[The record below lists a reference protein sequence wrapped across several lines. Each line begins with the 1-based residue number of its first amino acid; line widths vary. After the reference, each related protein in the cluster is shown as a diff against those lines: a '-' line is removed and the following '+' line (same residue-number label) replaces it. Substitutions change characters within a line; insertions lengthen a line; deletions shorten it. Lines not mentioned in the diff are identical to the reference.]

1 MTDSTYAQ
9 DGKRLRSDPNSRYLV
24 RLFAHIDS
32 THLFY
37 SKEDHFSFPIKLPPL
52 TDNATG
58 NTPKISSNSRGL
70 YYVLC
75 MYGVSVSTKK
85 KKKFRRSLCHAY
97 QRSPLGA
104 DLRGIQISHSH
115 PARARQNRAGQNA
128 LHAPRGDDLSSIW
141 ICYDRT
147 QKGGEWIQEAFE
159 QSEPWEYT
167 PPLSLGAI
175 VPKLKMLTSQKS
187 RLAHVNRNRQKRS
200 EACTAK
206 LPAWASAA
214 HHHWH

>member
-1 MTDSTYAQ
+1 MTDNTYAQ
-9 DGKRLRSDPNSRYLV
+9 VGKRLRSDPNSRHLV

-32 THLFY
+32 TLF
-37 SKEDHFSFPIKLPPL
+37 STGLQRGPLSIPHNQPPL
-52 TDNATG
+52 PSPTDNTPR
-58 NTPKISSNSRGL
+58 NTPKISSFRD
-70 YYVLC
+70 C
-75 MYGVSVSTKK
+75 TAVSVRSKVSQQKK
-85 KKKFRRSLCHAY
+85 NSDALCIMLVSDRHWG
-97 QRSPLGA
+97 RSPWNSKAHIPPCQG
-104 DLRGIQISHSH
+104 
-115 PARARQNRAGQNA
+115 RAKCM
-128 LHAPRGDDLSSIW
+128 HAPRGDDLSSIW